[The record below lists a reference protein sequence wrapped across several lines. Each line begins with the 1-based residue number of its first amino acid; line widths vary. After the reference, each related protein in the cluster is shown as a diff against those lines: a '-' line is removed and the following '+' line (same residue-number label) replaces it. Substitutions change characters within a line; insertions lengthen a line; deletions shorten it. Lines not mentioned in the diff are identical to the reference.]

1 MNTIFMAFLCVKRR
15 SDFEHFAHHIK
26 KSTE

>member
-1 MNTIFMAFLCVKRR
+1 MNTRFMTSLGVKRR

>member
-1 MNTIFMAFLCVKRR
+1 MNIRFMASLGVKRR

>member
-1 MNTIFMAFLCVKRR
+1 MNTRFMASLGVKRR
-15 SDFEHFAHHIK
+15 SDFGHFAHHIK